1 MENTRMDWTSLI
13 LGIVVGSCVTSA
25 LVWSQRGTIRQA
37 APPGYFAQ
45 VALSVIVTALLA
57 GLVRMGIEYASMGSL
72 SATGAWLG
80 SGWLLGGLLA
90 GWFVSGAL
98 QRD

>member
-1 MENTRMDWTSLI
+1 MENTQMDWTSLV
-13 LGIVVGSCVTSA
+13 LGIVVGSCVTSV
-25 LVWSQRGTIRQA
+25 LVWSQRGTVRQA

-45 VALSVIVTALLA
+45 VAMSVVVTAILA
-57 GLVRMGIEYASMGSL
+57 GLVGMGIEYASAGSL

-90 GWFVSGAL
+90 GWFVSGAM

>member
-1 MENTRMDWTSLI
+1 MDWISLV

-25 LVWSQRGTIRQA
+25 LVWSQRGTLRQA

-45 VALSVIVTALLA
+45 VALSVIVTAVLA
-57 GLVRMGIEYASMGSL
+57 GVVRMGIEYAATGSL
-72 SATGAWLG
+72 SMTGAWLG

-90 GWFVSGAL
+90 GWFVIGAM
-98 QRD
+98 QRG

>member
-1 MENTRMDWTSLI
+1 MDWTSLV
-13 LGIVVGSCVTSA
+13 LGIVVGSCVTSVLA
-25 LVWSQRGTIRQA
+25 WSQRGTRRQA
-37 APPGYFAQ
+37 VPPGYFAQ
-45 VALSVIVTALLA
+45 VATSVVVTALLA
-57 GLVRMGIEYASMGSL
+57 GAIRMGIEYASTGNL

-90 GWFVSGAL
+90 AWFVSGTM

>member
-1 MENTRMDWTSLI
+1 MDWTSLA
-13 LGIVVGSCVTSA
+13 LGIVVGACVTSA
-25 LVWSQRGTIRQA
+25 LVWSQRGTLRGA

-45 VALSVIVTALLA
+45 VALSVVVTALLA
-57 GLVRMGIEYASMGSL
+57 GVVRMGIEYAGTGSL

-90 GWFVSGAL
+90 GWLVSGAM

>member
-1 MENTRMDWTSLI
+1 MDWTSLV

-57 GLVRMGIEYASMGSL
+57 GLVRTGIEYASTGSL

-90 GWFVSGAL
+90 GWFVSGAM

>member
-1 MENTRMDWTSLI
+1 MHGLDFTGARDSGW
-13 LGIVVGSCVTSA
+13 
-25 LVWSQRGTIRQA
+25 LV
-37 APPGYFAQ
+37 PPGYFAQ
-45 VALSVIVTALLA
+45 VALSVVVTALLA
-57 GLVRMGIEYASMGSL
+57 GLVRMGIEYASTGSL

-90 GWFVSGAL
+90 GWFVSGAM

>member
-1 MENTRMDWTSLI
+1 MDWIALV

-25 LVWSQRGTIRQA
+25 LVWSQRGTVRQA

-45 VALSVIVTALLA
+45 VALSVVATAVFA
-57 GLVRMGIEYASMGSL
+57 GVVMIGIGYASTGSL

-80 SGWLLGGLLA
+80 CGWLLGGLLA
-90 GWFVSGAL
+90 AWFVSGTM